1 VTTASGRPLAVYTF
15 DDTLAHDV
23 AFGGLLRDGRGWAAR
38 LRAAARAAP
47 DALVAVASGA
57 EAFGHHHRFGD
68 MALAAMFDALER
80 PPAPAD
86 GADGAGVRV
95 ETFAAHFA
103 RHADAEGPAVA
114 LAGPSSWG
122 CPHGLERWRADCG
135 CRRDPSTHQRWR
147 APLRAALQG
156 VREALA
162 ERFAR
167 EGGDLFAG
175 AAGGADAVRDAYND
189 ALPAARGP
197 GDVLAT
203 AGGAVP
209 PTRDPVWARELLEM
223 EREALAMFDSDAW
236 FGDDVDEGPA
246 RLALAH
252 AARAVSLAGPLAPAL
267 ERRLLEA
274 LGRAPSNDPA
284 AGSARV
290 VYTRHARPTVP
301 TALRVAAGVAAARAV
316 GDPGALPAAW
326 AADFD
331 GDGDLE
337 DDPPDDDTPGTV
349 TPARRTVALAA
360 RAPGVPGGA
369 DGAATVHVTVA
380 DRRLGRSATYAVTVD
395 IPTPVAVGAPGA
407 PAGARAGR
415 LADVDPRAITV
426 LARPVGGNDPA
437 AGPDAL
443 AAALKLADLPGRA
456 RERVERALRRA
467 VVRRLLDERER
478 EQLAAG
484 AASLDVLAGAA
495 LVRAVAALE
504 RDTSAPAVAR
514 VLGLADLAD
523 AAAGSGGALP
533 GAPLGAA
540 LADAQSALYAL
551 AARLAPEA
559 RAALAP
565 VAYRWASPPAGGA
578 RWGTRRRTDADPDA
592 LARRTRRSRR
602 ARPFRGALH
611 WPRPWARVVR
621 TERRPRAA
629 ARHPTPSLPHADRR
643 LRRPVPLAVRRP
655 HGHGHGVA
663 SRGAAGR
670 GVAGPAG
677 ARPARGARGHRPAL
691 AGGRRDGP
699 RPAGRRRR
707 GHQRPARPARPPVR
721 GLRAAPA
728 APRPAPRAARRARA
742 AERGGAELPR
752 QGAHE
757 GRAARRRRARRPPRP
772 RRDGARGARVRGA
785 RGLPGGGEAARRRR
799 LGGHLP
805 RRRRERAGRRAPRGP
820 APPRRPG
827 AAGGV
832 RRRRRALARDGER
845 GRAGRVALAHALLPH
860 AAGGRAEPVGAV
872 VRGAPARGRRRALR
886 RHPPGGRAGRSG
898 RSA

>member
-1 VTTASGRPLAVYTF
+1 MPSVVVHLHLHQPPREDPWLGDVPRDAAARPDHDLTARVERECYRVLPSGRVNDPDGRVRRIVDALALASFDVAPALLAWLARERPSTYAAVLAADRAAQRRLGHGGALAHPYHHTILPLLSRRDKATEVRWGLAEFRRRFGRDAVGLWLPETAADDETLDVVAAGGRALHRARPAPAARRRRAAGAAPGGAPGRVTTASGRPLAVYTF

-540 LADAQSALYAL
+540 LADAQTTLYAL
-551 AARLAPEA
+551 AGRLTPDA

-565 VAYRWASPPAGGA
+565 VAYRLGFSARGWRELTPPA
-578 RWGTRRRTDADPDA
+578 
-592 LARRTRRSRR
+592 
-602 ARPFRGALH
+602 
-611 WPRPWARVVR
+611 
-621 TERRPRAA
+621 
-629 ARHPTPSLPHADRR
+629 
-643 LRRPVPLAVRRP
+643 
-655 HGHGHGVA
+655 
-663 SRGAAGR
+663 
-670 GVAGPAG
+670 
-677 ARPARGARGHRPAL
+677 
-691 AGGRRDGP
+691 
-699 RPAGRRRR
+699 
-707 GHQRPARPARPPVR
+707 
-721 GLRAAPA
+721 
-728 APRPAPRAARRARA
+728 
-742 AERGGAELPR
+742 
-752 QGAHE
+752 
-757 GRAARRRRARRPPRP
+757 
-772 RRDGARGARVRGA
+772 
-785 RGLPGGGEAARRRR
+785 
-799 LGGHLP
+799 
-805 RRRRERAGRRAPRGP
+805 
-820 APPRRPG
+820 
-827 AAGGV
+827 
-832 RRRRRALARDGER
+832 
-845 GRAGRVALAHALLPH
+845 
-860 AAGGRAEPVGAV
+860 
-872 VRGAPARGRRRALR
+872 
-886 RHPPGGRAGRSG
+886 
-898 RSA
+898 